1 MFFVEAKLEMA
12 VEEKMTPIAKV
23 GMGRGRRQS
32 QRDMGPFKHD
42 VWISLGFY
50 GTLLYSNLRY

>member
-1 MFFVEAKLEMA
+1 MFFVEGKLETA

-32 QRDMGPFKHD
+32 QRDMGVTHK
-42 VWISLGFY
+42 
-50 GTLLYSNLRY
+50 